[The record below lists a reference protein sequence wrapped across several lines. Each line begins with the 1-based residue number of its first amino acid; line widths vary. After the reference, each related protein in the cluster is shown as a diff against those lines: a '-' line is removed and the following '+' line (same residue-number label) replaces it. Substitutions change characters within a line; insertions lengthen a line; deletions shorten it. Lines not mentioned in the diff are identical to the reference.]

1 MEGRAIEMTSIYD
14 GAISTEIASLTV
26 KDASKIIDKLE
37 TILMNTTTYA
47 QLTDDL
53 GSKIRPQ
60 RGFWHIKLTIKT
72 LLITTSSFKELKQ
85 STSELLYRLRDLYS
99 EESK

>member
-1 MEGRAIEMTSIYD
+1 MTSIYE

-26 KDASKIIDKLE
+26 KDASKIIANLE
-37 TILMNTTTYA
+37 TILMNTTSYA

-53 GSKIRPQ
+53 GSKIRPHQ
-60 RGFWHIKLTIKT
+60 RFHIIKLTIKT
-72 LLITTSSFKELKQ
+72 LLITTSSFRELKQ
-85 STSELLYRLRDLYS
+85 STVELLYRLRDLYS

>member
-1 MEGRAIEMTSIYD
+1 MTSIYE

-26 KDASKIIDKLE
+26 KDASKIIANLE
-37 TILMNTTTYA
+37 RILMNTTSYA

-53 GSKIRPQ
+53 GSKIRPHQ
-60 RGFWHIKLTIKT
+60 RFHIIKLTIKT
-72 LLITTSSFKELKQ
+72 LLITTSSFRELKQ
-85 STSELLYRLRDLYS
+85 STVELLYRLRDLYS